1 MLLQQVCYGYVAR
14 MGWHSQAERSR
25 VMEIVFAAFG
35 AGCICGMVGTALA
48 MSLCVVAKRSD
59 DWAERWAMDDD
70 TQDARG

>member
-1 MLLQQVCYGYVAR
+1 
-14 MGWHSQAERSR
+14 
-25 VMEIVFAAFG
+25 MEIVFAAFG

-70 TQDARG
+70 TQDARD